1 MQWVIVMP
9 RTKSKEK
16 MILISVHIPEQLL
29 SEVDELV
36 RRGMFPSRSEA
47 IRAAIRSLLYGE
59 DGYDMLIT
67 GR

>member
-29 SEVDELV
+29 AELD
-36 RRGMFPSRSEA
+36 GNNSASAEDKTTA
-47 IRAAIRSLLYGE
+47 ISAG
-59 DGYDMLIT
+59 
-67 GR
+67 